1 MLLVGMEITDLQQHG
16 ALRFGSEFQVS
27 PGPLSSGCVV
37 VGLATTATRRFHEIS
52 ASQHVKV
59 SKLYQHFS
67 RSVSS
72 ADYGVTTD
80 PSTSTPR
87 KCNYIRKHIAIFGFS
102 YNLNLQTLR

>member
-52 ASQHVKV
+52 AFQHVKV
-59 SKLYQHFS
+59 SNGIKV
-67 RSVSS
+67 VSAFLKVCFLGRLWRNHGS
-72 ADYGVTTD
+72 KYKYSEEV
-80 PSTSTPR
+80 
-87 KCNYIRKHIAIFGFS
+87 
-102 YNLNLQTLR
+102 